1 VKVLEKPVKKLPK
14 TGSTLESDLANA
26 NSSKK
31 TKSEKLLK
39 QRNATLVKLDLDPDE
54 IDRAPQISSI
64 LKEANVSVD
73 TAIQAMRFSGDSNVI
88 EFMKSYDEASPTD
101 RNILPLEA
109 FAIMAEVNIKALLGA
124 MVVELRDR
132 SANIVK
138 TILTAAHPQVTRA
151 SIRNAMKPGGVRD
164 RQQVHTAMRLLPV
177 SKGATVMVSAGGV
190 TQVTESGVDGDDVD
204 IEALF
209 PNLEETQKMLGE

>member
-1 VKVLEKPVKKLPK
+1 MKKLPK
-14 TGSTLESDLANA
+14 TGSTLESDLASA

-31 TKSEKLLK
+31 TKSDKLLK
-39 QRNATLVKLDLDPDE
+39 QRNATLVKLDLDPAE
-54 IDRAPQISSI
+54 IDRAPQISAI

-73 TAIQAMRFSGDSNVI
+73 TAIQAMRFSGDLNVI

-101 RNILPLEA
+101 RDILPLEA
-109 FAIMAEVNIKALLGA
+109 FAIMADVNIKALLGA

-138 TILTAAHPQVTRA
+138 TILTAAHPEVTRA

-177 SKGATVMVSAGGV
+177 AKGSTVMVSAGGV
-190 TQVTESGVDGDDVD
+190 TQVTEGSVDGDDVD
-204 IEALF
+204 TDALF
-209 PNLEETQKMLGE
+209 PNLEETQRMLGE